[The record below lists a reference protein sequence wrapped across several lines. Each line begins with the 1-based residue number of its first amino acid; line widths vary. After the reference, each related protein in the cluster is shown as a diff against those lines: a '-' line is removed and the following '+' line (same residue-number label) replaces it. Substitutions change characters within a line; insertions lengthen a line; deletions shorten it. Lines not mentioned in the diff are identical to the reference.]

1 MTKTQKRR
9 KQQIMARIAN
19 KRFDDIDRECIEQGT
34 AIDRRF
40 EIGVVHTPRIR
51 FTYRCDGFVFNTG
64 SKHRYGGGLRHN
76 ANDGLRPIAKPIR
89 HKNSKQRNIRLET
102 AIKQTE
108 HPQLLKQLDIRH
120 VQHLME
126 YKARLVRP
134 KDKVE

>member
-1 MTKTQKRR
+1 MSTANQRKAKRR
-9 KQQIMARIAN
+9 KA
-19 KRFDDIDRECIEQGT
+19 DPIDFQAIQEGT
-34 AIDRRF
+34 AIDRKF

-76 ANDGLRPIAKPIR
+76 ANDGLRPIVKPVR
-89 HKNSKQRNIRLET
+89 KKNSKQRNIRLET

-108 HPQLLKQLDIRH
+108 NPQLLKQLDIRH

-126 YKARLVRP
+126 YKTRLVRP
-134 KDKVE
+134 QDKVE